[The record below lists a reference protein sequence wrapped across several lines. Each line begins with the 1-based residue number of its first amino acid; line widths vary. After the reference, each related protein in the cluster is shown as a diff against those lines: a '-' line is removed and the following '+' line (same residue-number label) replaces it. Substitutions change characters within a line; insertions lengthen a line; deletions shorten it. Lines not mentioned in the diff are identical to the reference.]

1 MQNGERMIINT
12 KWFGE
17 IETEESKIFTFE
29 NGIIG
34 FSDFKKY
41 AIVGDSEKEN
51 GGNILWL
58 QSLDEVSLAI
68 PIVNPII
75 IKQDYDPLIED
86 ELLKSIDANYQ
97 NADIDVFV
105 TLTVPA
111 DITKMTANLKAP
123 IIFDNDTMKGIQLI
137 ADNDDYPVKFEIYD
151 ILKANQNRKEG
162 E

>member
-1 MQNGERMIINT
+1 M
-12 KWFGE
+12 
-17 IETEESKIFTFE
+17 
-29 NGIIG
+29 
-34 FSDFKKY
+34 
-41 AIVGDSEKEN
+41 A
-51 GGNILWL
+51 
-58 QSLDEVSLAI
+58 QSLDEVNLAI